1 MLEALHVKDVP
12 HVHKD
17 KLAETKR
24 QQAALHEAHKAQER
38 HEKELKEQRRQGE
51 AHVHKQARA
60 LNLVLDPEQKHS
72 KRAIKEQRD
81 ALRHAEKAS
90 TAVVCEHG
98 INRCKI
104 CFPHKPE
111 SHKIHDHDLK
121 AQRQQQEGEQDDQ

>member
-1 MLEALHVKDVP
+1 MQFHLNPCAVAPMARYSLIPCPFPSLFLPTAPPPVP
-12 HVHKD
+12 CDPPRPAPPPPDHHLPYHSV
-17 KLAETKR
+17 
-24 QQAALHEAHKAQER
+24 
-38 HEKELKEQRRQGE
+38 QRLSIASFSNFLLPFPPPPQ
-51 AHVHKQARA
+51 
-60 LNLVLDPEQKHS
+60 
-72 KRAIKEQRD
+72 